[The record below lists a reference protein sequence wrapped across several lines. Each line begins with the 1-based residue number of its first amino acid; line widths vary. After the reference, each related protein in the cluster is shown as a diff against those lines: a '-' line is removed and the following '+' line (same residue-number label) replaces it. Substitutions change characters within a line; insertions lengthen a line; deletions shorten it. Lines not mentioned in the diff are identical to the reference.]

1 MTRQVR
7 RGGDRRSPAA
17 PIRRARV
24 RVLTVLMSLAAV
36 GLAIRLS
43 VVQVVDAARYTAG
56 ARSEVERTVELP
68 ATRGT
73 IYDSAGDVLAVS
85 VPRATL
91 LADDLQITAPAS
103 EARRLGHLL
112 GVPTARLTAEL
123 SERNGHVVL
132 ARGLDDAVVA
142 GIEKHD
148 FAGLAFVADS
158 VRVSTGG
165 DVFQPLLGV
174 VNTTGVGYEGIEE
187 ADNGLLAGR
196 AGRETVAL
204 APGRYA
210 LPGRPTHLLAARPG
224 TGIVL
229 TIDEPLQVEVT
240 KDLAAQILA
249 THARSGV
256 AIVMDVH
263 TGAIL
268 AMVDLVVGAR
278 GRVEPA
284 ATNLAAT
291 AVYQPGSVMKL
302 VTVMAALQAGLI
314 TPSTVFTVPDS
325 IDVGGYRFADAE
337 VHPTEQLTVAQI
349 LAVSSNVGTIEIAQR
364 LGLARLAAALSALG
378 FGHPT
383 GLGWP
388 GESAGIVGSP
398 ATWFGSAAASVP
410 IGTGIAVTPLQV
422 LNAYNTIANGGVSV
436 TPHLVA
442 DAVGADG
449 AERVLAPAAGVR
461 KVSPA
466 TAAALVPMLEGV
478 VQDGTA
484 VLANI
489 PGYAV
494 AGKTGTA
501 QVPETTGRGYVA
513 GDWNATFVGFVPA
526 KHPQLSGIVV
536 LNHPTPIYGGLVSA
550 PVFSQIMRYALRRFD
565 IPPSSGATL
574 VANVSPTPK
583 R

>member
-1 MTRQVR
+1 MTVVAVALLVVAAGQAFVATQQVRLDRLDRGLATAVARDQNLQLTRAQLASPSRILARRRARARHGCAEERHLPRSCQSRPVHRALGVKGRDVTRQVR

-24 RVLTVLMSLAAV
+24 RCLTVLMSLAAV

-204 APGRYA
+204 RRGGTRSPAGRRTCSPPDRAPGSSS
-210 LPGRPTHLLAARPG
+210 
-224 TGIVL
+224 
-229 TIDEPLQVEVT
+229 
-240 KDLAAQILA
+240 
-249 THARSGV
+249 RS
-256 AIVMDVH
+256 
-263 TGAIL
+263 TS
-268 AMVDLVVGAR
+268 R
-278 GRVEPA
+278 CR
-284 ATNLAAT
+284 
-291 AVYQPGSVMKL
+291 S
-302 VTVMAALQAGLI
+302 
-314 TPSTVFTVPDS
+314 
-325 IDVGGYRFADAE
+325 R
-337 VHPTEQLTVAQI
+337 
-349 LAVSSNVGTIEIAQR
+349 
-364 LGLARLAAALSALG
+364 
-378 FGHPT
+378 
-383 GLGWP
+383 
-388 GESAGIVGSP
+388 
-398 ATWFGSAAASVP
+398 
-410 IGTGIAVTPLQV
+410 
-422 LNAYNTIANGGVSV
+422 
-436 TPHLVA
+436 
-442 DAVGADG
+442 
-449 AERVLAPAAGVR
+449 
-461 KVSPA
+461 
-466 TAAALVPMLEGV
+466 
-478 VQDGTA
+478 
-484 VLANI
+484 
-489 PGYAV
+489 
-494 AGKTGTA
+494 
-501 QVPETTGRGYVA
+501 
-513 GDWNATFVGFVPA
+513 
-526 KHPQLSGIVV
+526 
-536 LNHPTPIYGGLVSA
+536 
-550 PVFSQIMRYALRRFD
+550 
-565 IPPSSGATL
+565 
-574 VANVSPTPK
+574 
-583 R
+583 